1 MTEQATSTEVLIVG
15 AGPVGMVLACELL
28 QQGIDIRIVDA
39 ENRERFVDPHSR
51 GILVWPRSVEIL
63 RRIDVADRL
72 VRLGHQSPSVHYYSE
87 RKLRG
92 SARLDRHPDS
102 PYPFV
107 LTLPQR
113 DTERVLRERV
123 AELGGTIEHEVHLVD
138 LDNSGERPVAT
149 LRRADGTTELVTA
162 EYLVGADGPA
172 STVRTLLNIR
182 FDGDPID
189 VSYAIGDAPVTGDV
203 PAEAQYYYCRT
214 GVVALVPLRN
224 GHYRIAANIPHR
236 GEDEPNP
243 PAELLEQ
250 IIKER
255 AGRDVK
261 VGEPDWTRSFRPR
274 LGLAEKYRA
283 GRCLL
288 AGDAAHVISP
298 AGGQGM
304 NVGLQDAV
312 NLGWKLG
319 GVLRNRLDESIMDT
333 YEPERAVA
341 AERMSRTSA
350 AQARFALQRSTWR
363 IIRRDAIF
371 LSAKALGVL
380 QRVLVPLLSQTDVH
394 YGDSD
399 STPIMLRG
407 RGDRLEPGRRV
418 PLFAGPPLADGTPS
432 LDLYRYTIACWPGR
446 RAPRGWAEVV
456 SAHRKA
462 AGDDAAV
469 LDLSTLTGPAATKL
483 RRAFG
488 SKPAIAIVRPDGHL
502 AELTT
507 DLTGAAA
514 RAYLTGQAPAPTA
527 TPSPAPEKTTR
538 TTVPVP

>member
-1 MTEQATSTEVLIVG
+1 MTKKRTEVLIVG

-28 QQGIDIRIVDA
+28 QQGIDIRLVDA
-39 ENRERFVDPHSR
+39 EDRTTDLDPHSR

-72 VRLGHQSPSVHYYSE
+72 VKQGHRSPSVHYYSE
-87 RKLRG
+87 GRLRG

-123 AELGGTIEHEVHLVD
+123 AELGGTIEYGVRLID
-138 LDNSGERPVAT
+138 LDNSGDRPVAT
-149 LRRADGTTELVTA
+149 LRLADGTTEEVTP
-162 EYLVGADGPA
+162 EYLVGVDGPS
-172 STVRTLLNIR
+172 STVRSLLDIR

-189 VSYAIGDAPVTGDV
+189 VTYTIGDAPVTGDV
-203 PAEAQYYYCRT
+203 PAEAQYYYSRT

-236 GEDEPNP
+236 GDDEPNP
-243 PAELLEQ
+243 PAELLER

-255 AGRDVK
+255 AGRTVR

-274 LGLAEKYRA
+274 LGLAERYRA

-319 GVLRNRLDESIMDT
+319 GVLRGRLAESIMDT

-350 AQARFALQRSTWR
+350 GQARFALQRSTWR

-371 LSAKALGVL
+371 LTARALGVL
-380 QRVLVPLLSQTDVH
+380 QHVLVPLLSQTDVH
-394 YGDSD
+394 YGDAD
-399 STPIMLRG
+399 SSPIMVRG
-407 RGDRLEPGRRV
+407 RRQRLEPGRRV
-418 PLFAGPPLADGTPS
+418 PLFAPPDLTDGTPS
-432 LDLYRYTIACWPGR
+432 LDLYRYTVACWPGR
-446 RAPRGWAEVV
+446 RVPRNWADVT

-462 AGDDAAV
+462 VGDSAAV
-469 LDLSTLTGPAATKL
+469 LDLSVTTGPAATKL

-488 SKPAIAIVRPDGHL
+488 SKPAIAVVRPDGHL
-502 AELTT
+502 AMLTADLSTAPVANYLREQAPHTT
-507 DLTGAAA
+507 D
-514 RAYLTGQAPAPTA
+514 
-527 TPSPAPEKTTR
+527 R
-538 TTVPVP
+538 TPVPA

>member
-1 MTEQATSTEVLIVG
+1 MTEQPTRTEVLIVG

-28 QQGIDIRIVDA
+28 QQGIGIRIVDA
-39 ENRERFVDPHSR
+39 ENRARDVDPHSR
-51 GILVWPRSVEIL
+51 GILVWPRSLEIL
-63 RRIDVADRL
+63 RGIDVADRL
-72 VRLGHQSPSVHYYSE
+72 VRTGHRSPSVHYYSE
-87 RKLRG
+87 RRLRG

-123 AELGGTIEHEVHLVD
+123 AELGGTIEHEVSLVE
-138 LDNSGERPVAT
+138 LDNTGERPVAT
-149 LRRADGTTELVTA
+149 LKHADGTTEQVTA
-162 EYLVGADGPA
+162 EYLVGVDGPA
-172 STVRTLLNIR
+172 STVRTLLGIR

-189 VSYAIGDAPVTGDV
+189 VTYAIGDAPVTGNV
-203 PAEAQYYYCRT
+203 PDEAQYYYCRT

-243 PAELLEQ
+243 PAELLER

-255 AGRDVK
+255 AGRDVH

-274 LGLAEKYRA
+274 LGLAERYRA

-319 GVLRNRLDESIMDT
+319 GVLRGRLHESIVDT

-350 AQARFALQRSTWR
+350 AQARFALQRGTWR

-371 LSAKALGVL
+371 LTARALGVL

-394 YGDSD
+394 YGDPD
-399 STPIMLRG
+399 SSPIMVRG
-407 RGDRLEPGRRV
+407 RGNRLEPGRRV
-418 PLFAGPPLADGTPS
+418 PLFAGPPLADGTPG
-432 LDLYRYTIACWPGR
+432 LAPHRYTIACWPGR
-446 RAPRGWAEVV
+446 RAPRDWAAVTK
-456 SAHRKA
+456 AHRDA
-462 AGDDAAV
+462 AGEIAAV
-469 LDLSTLTGPAATKL
+469 LDLATVTGTAAAKL

-488 SKPAIAIVRPDGHL
+488 TRPAVAIVRPDGHL
-502 AELTT
+502 ALLTA
-507 DLTGAAA
+507 DLTGGAA
-514 RAYLTGQAPAPTA
+514 RTFLRARDPLEAA
-527 TPSPAPEKTTR
+527 TSR

>member
-1 MTEQATSTEVLIVG
+1 MTGQARRTEVLIVG

-28 QQGIDIRIVDA
+28 QQGIDTRIVDA
-39 ENRERFVDPHSR
+39 ENRARDFDPHSR
-51 GILVWPRSVEIL
+51 GILIWPRSVEIL

-72 VRLGHQSPSVHYYSE
+72 VRIGHKSPAVGYYSE

-123 AELGGTIEHEVHLVD
+123 AELGGTIEHEVRLVD
-138 LDNSGERPVAT
+138 LDNSGKRPVAT
-149 LRRADGTTELVTA
+149 LRHADGTTELATA
-162 EYLVGADGPA
+162 EYLVSSDGPA
-172 STVRTLLNIR
+172 STVRTLLDIR

-261 VGEPDWTRSFRPR
+261 VGEPDWTRAFRPR

-319 GVLRNRLDESIMDT
+319 GVLRGRLDESIMDT

-350 AQARFALQRSTWR
+350 AMARFALQRSTRR
-363 IIRRDAIF
+363 ILRRDAIF
-371 LSAKALGVL
+371 LTARALGVL

-394 YGDSD
+394 YGDPD
-399 STPIMLRG
+399 SSPIMLRG
-407 RGDRLEPGRRV
+407 RGRRLEPGRRV
-418 PLFAGPPLADGTPS
+418 PLFSGPPLADGTPS
-432 LDLYRYTIACWPGR
+432 LDPYRYTVACWPGR
-446 RAPRGWAEVV
+446 RTPRDWAAVT
-456 SAHRKA
+456 SAHRDA
-462 AGDDAAV
+462 AGDGAVV
-469 LDLSTLTGPAATKL
+469 LDLATVEGPAAAKL
-483 RRAFG
+483 RHAFG
-488 SKPAIAIVRPDGHL
+488 ARPVIAVVRPDGHL
-502 AELTT
+502 ALLTT
-507 DLTGAAA
+507 DLTAGAV
-514 RAYLTGQAPAPTA
+514 RTYLREQAPRQA
-527 TPSPAPEKTTR
+527 TTNRA
-538 TTVPVP
+538 TVPVP

>member
-1 MTEQATSTEVLIVG
+1 MIEQATAEQPTRTEVLIVG

-28 QQGIDIRIVDA
+28 QQGIDFRIVDA
-39 ENRERFVDPHSR
+39 ENRARDIDPHSR
-51 GILVWPRSVEIL
+51 GILVWPRSMEIL
-63 RRIDVADRL
+63 RGIGVADRL
-72 VRLGHQSPSVHYYSE
+72 VQTGHRSPSVHYYSE
-87 RKLRG
+87 GKLRG

-123 AELGGTIEHEVHLVD
+123 TELGGTIEHEVRLVD
-138 LDNSGERPVAT
+138 LDNSGARPVAT
-149 LRRADGTTELVTA
+149 LRHPDGTTELVTA
-162 EYLVGADGPA
+162 EYLVGVDGPA
-172 STVRTLLNIR
+172 STVRTLLDIR

-189 VSYAIGDAPVTGDV
+189 VTYAIGDAPVTGDV

-214 GVVALVPLRN
+214 GVVALVPLRG

-243 PAELLEQ
+243 PAELLER

-255 AGRDVK
+255 AGRDVR

-319 GVLRNRLDESIMDT
+319 GVLRGRLDKSIMDT

-350 AQARFALQRSTWR
+350 GQARFALQRSTWR
-363 IIRRDAIF
+363 ILRRDAIF
-371 LSAKALGVL
+371 LTARALGVL

-394 YGDSD
+394 YGDAD
-399 STPIMLRG
+399 SSPIMLRG
-407 RGDRLEPGRRV
+407 RGHRLEPGRRV
-418 PLFAGPPLADGTPS
+418 PLFPGPPLADGTPG
-432 LDLYRYTIACWPGR
+432 LAPYRYTIACWPGR
-446 RAPRGWAEVV
+446 RAPRDWAAVTK
-456 SAHRKA
+456 AHHEA
-462 AGDDAAV
+462 AGDDAV
-469 LDLSTLTGPAATKL
+469 LDLATVTGQAAAKL

-488 SKPAIAIVRPDGHL
+488 TKPVVAVVRPDGHL
-502 AELTT
+502 ALLTT
-507 DLTGAAA
+507 DLTGGAVHTFL
-514 RAYLTGQAPAPTA
+514 REQAPRQAVTQ
-527 TPSPAPEKTTR
+527 R
-538 TTVPVP
+538 TTVSVP